1 MFQRLLVAID
11 DTERSDITL
20 SFATAVAKQ
29 SGAVV
34 HLFYVNEFAVGT
46 GGMAIHTNE
55 EAVAL
60 LTRAAEQLRAEGIR
74 VTGSARRASY
84 RQVPQHIACAAD
96 EFAADAIV
104 LGSRRRRRLVRLFS
118 GRVRERTVRLTS
130 LPVIMAPAPLDIP
143 LGARLEAAD
152 LMSAADNRTRP
163 ISA

>member
-20 SFATAVAKQ
+20 SFATAVAKER
-29 SGAVV
+29 GAVV

-46 GGMAIHTNE
+46 GGMPLHTNE

-84 RQVPQHIACAAD
+84 RQVPQRIATAAD
-96 EFAADAIV
+96 EFGADAIV
-104 LGSRRRRRLVRLFS
+104 LGSRRRNRCIRLFS

-143 LGARLEAAD
+143 VGARLAAAD
-152 LMSAADNRTRP
+152 VMSKAGNRPRSVST
-163 ISA
+163 

>member
-11 DTERSDITL
+11 GTERADITL
-20 SFATAVAKQ
+20 SFATALAKER
-29 SGAVV
+29 GAVV
-34 HLFYVNEFAVGT
+34 HLFYVNELAVGT
-46 GGMAIHTNE
+46 GGMPLLTNE

-84 RQVPQHIACAAD
+84 RQVPQRIATAAD

-104 LGSRRRRRLVRLFS
+104 LGSRRRNRVLRLFS
-118 GRVRERTVRLTS
+118 RRVRERTVRLTS

-143 LGARLEAAD
+143 VGARLEASD
-152 LMSAADNRTRP
+152 TMSVAGNRTQ
-163 ISA
+163 SLST